1 MKDGN
6 EKEKSWKEK
15 IVYPTEESFW
25 DIFMEFSVL
34 YKTKLIWTVSPNTIY
49 FAGVSESPSKDC

>member
-34 YKTKLIWTVSPNTIY
+34 YKTKLIWTVSPNNTCLSTQI
-49 FAGVSESPSKDC
+49 AK